1 MFAKASGFGFDGSDQ
16 APPQVNKTEWSE
28 LTNWFAG
35 KITMAQAFKLI
46 ADSYNQ

>member
-1 MFAKASGFGFDGSDQ
+1 DQ

-35 KITMAQAFKLI
+35 KETMKQAFDLI
-46 ADSYNQ
+46 DASYNQ